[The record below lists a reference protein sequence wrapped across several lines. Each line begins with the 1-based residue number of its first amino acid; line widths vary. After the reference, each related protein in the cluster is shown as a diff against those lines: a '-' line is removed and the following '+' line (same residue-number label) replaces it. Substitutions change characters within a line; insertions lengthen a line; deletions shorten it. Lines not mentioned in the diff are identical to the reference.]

1 MSRRNTRRHQPYD
14 LNNPANWTVNKL
26 KLEIEKLGIKITPAI
41 SKSALL
47 QIYNQLM
54 SKNVVNIPQNTVSD
68 TELNTVEEAP
78 TEREHEVTMV
88 NSVPSGN
95 TDSSMLSNQ
104 MGLMASVQ
112 QTITTLQC
120 TVNKL
125 LDEKQSK
132 GQSSTNTNML
142 EKIYKGNSS
151 SAVNPPQTTTQGI
164 PADELPHID
173 IISDSIRRNITDGK
187 YVNLAS
193 LLLPEFDT
201 PYFTSNDLSGL
212 ELLRQS
218 RRDHRLDRPLSISQ
232 FLKAFGIYKRIMC
245 EAFPQRRLELDLYEA
260 DIGNI
265 FQYYGDIFYQY
276 HVQFSKK
283 AAAYLEKG
291 IKVDW
296 SKRNKDLF
304 QLLVGGVKTKTCD
317 HCSQSDHESPFCP
330 SQINVSG
337 VTVAKKSDSLKGS
350 TKYDPNFDKHGRTK
364 MTNLGTIFSYSIY
377 FSYLKIFFG
386 EFNSIFTNSF

>member
-1 MSRRNTRRHQPYD
+1 MK
-14 LNNPANWTVNKL
+14 NKAKDNL
-26 KLEIEKLGIKITPAI
+26 PLI
-41 SKSALL
+41 
-47 QIYNQLM
+47 QI
-54 SKNVVNIPQNTVSD
+54 
-68 TELNTVEEAP
+68 
-78 TEREHEVTMV
+78 
-88 NSVPSGN
+88 
-95 TDSSMLSNQ
+95 
-104 MGLMASVQ
+104 
-112 QTITTLQC
+112 C
-120 TVNKL
+120 W
-125 LDEKQSK
+125 
-132 GQSSTNTNML
+132 
-142 EKIYKGNSS
+142 
-151 SAVNPPQTTTQGI
+151 
-164 PADELPHID
+164 
-173 IISDSIRRNITDGK
+173 ITDGK

-245 EAFPQRRLELDLYEA
+245 EAFPQHRLELDLYEA

-304 QLLVGGVKTKTCD
+304 QFLVGGVKTKTCD

-337 VTVAKKSDSLKGS
+337 VKVAKKSDSLKGS
-350 TKYDPNFDKHGRTK
+350 TKYHPNFDKHGRTK
-364 MTNLGTIFSYSIY
+364 MTHQSKEICNNFNAKVCAFKPCHFLHVCKKCKSPSHGENKCEMQKSAASVAPPNLEAEKSKSKNTA
-377 FSYLKIFFG
+377 
-386 EFNSIFTNSF
+386 